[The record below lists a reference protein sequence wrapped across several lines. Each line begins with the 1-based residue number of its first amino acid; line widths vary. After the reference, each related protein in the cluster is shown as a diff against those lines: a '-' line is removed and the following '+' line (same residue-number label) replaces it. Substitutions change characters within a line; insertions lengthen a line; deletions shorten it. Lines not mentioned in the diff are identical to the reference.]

1 MNHKDYEELKKSFKT
16 GNRALLVMVILAIV
30 IVVYFAYSFKK

>member
-16 GNRALLVMVILAIV
+16 GNRLLFVMVILAIA
-30 IVVYFAYSFKK
+30 IVTYFAYSLKK